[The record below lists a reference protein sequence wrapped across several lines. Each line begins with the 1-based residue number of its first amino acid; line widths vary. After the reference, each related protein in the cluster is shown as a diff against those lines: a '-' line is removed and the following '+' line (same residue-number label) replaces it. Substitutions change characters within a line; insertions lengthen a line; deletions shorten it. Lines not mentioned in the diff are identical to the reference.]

1 MIDMSRNMMYH
12 ITNLNTQ
19 SERISYQMATG
30 KAQDKGSEDS
40 VLHSKIINLED
51 KIRVTE
57 GLKLQIEKTR
67 ALNDTAD
74 VNIAET
80 KKSIESIKL
89 DVMKALNDGM
99 DRNDKLSLA
108 TNLIGIRE
116 GIIDKVNTNI
126 DGEYIFSGSV
136 TTNEA
141 IKKDDDFEL
150 NGKVEFGG
158 DGFLREVAV
167 APGSYRDRGVTA
179 YDVIFYNA
187 SSASAGESFTFSEG
201 ERIID
206 ENGNEWKLNATKD
219 TLQQY
224 DKNGNL
230 SSPIIEISASIP
242 SSNSIKVDLGIG
254 LNSDANGD
262 YKITIDGTDYTY
274 TADGTKD
281 ANDIFS
287 SLKASIEADGYSV
300 SGSLENDDQFTISH
314 SSNITVSVSNTDVN
328 YNTVASNEHEVT
340 ANSIAIPATFSVNI
354 PTEPAGRLFEAKHNY
369 LDDLNVMI
377 NALKGH
383 GTALDGT
390 KSMVIDNAQVDEVM
404 QEYLGRTTTQY
415 DATNIGHGELG
426 GRNSV
431 FETSYEKLETQL
443 TQYNIFYQETSGA
456 DLAKLAMESKSL
468 ELTYQS
474 LYSTISKMNQLSLI
488 NFLK

>member
-40 VLHSKIINLED
+40 VMHSKIINLED

-67 ALNDTAD
+67 ALNDTSD
-74 VNIAET
+74 INIAET
-80 KKSIESIKL
+80 KTSLESIKL
-89 DVMKALNDGM
+89 DIMKALNDGM
-99 DRNDKLSLA
+99 DRSDKLALA
-108 TNLIGIRE
+108 TNLKGIRE
-116 GIIDKVNTNI
+116 GIIDMVNTNI

-136 TTNEA
+136 TTNVTLS
-141 IKKDDDFEL
+141 KDNEFEL

-187 SSASAGESFTFSEG
+187 SSASAGETFTFSEG

-219 TLQQY
+219 YLQQY

-254 LNSDANGD
+254 TNADASGD
-262 YKITIDGTDYTY
+262 YNIVVDGTTYTY
-274 TADGTKD
+274 TAGGADD
-281 ANDIFS
+281 AATVFA
-287 SLKASIEADGYSV
+287 SLKASIEADGYTV
-300 SGSLENDDQFTISH
+300 SASLENDDQFTIHH
-314 SSNITVSVSNTDVN
+314 SSNITVSVSNTDPN
-328 YNTVASNEHEVT
+328 YNTVATNEQEVSGS
-340 ANSIAIPATFSVNI
+340 SIAIPGTFSVNI
-354 PTEPAGRLFEAKHNY
+354 PTEPAGRLLEAKHNY
-369 LDDLNVMI
+369 FDDLNVII
-377 NALKGH
+377 NALEGY

-390 KSMVIDNAQVDEVM
+390 KSIVIDNAQVDNIM
-404 QEYLGRTTTQY
+404 KEYLGRTTTQY
-415 DATNIGHGELG
+415 DYTNIGHGELG

-431 FETSYEKLETQL
+431 FEVSYEKLESQL
-443 TQYNIFYQETSGA
+443 TQYNIFYQETAGA

-474 LYSTISKMNQLSLI
+474 LYSTIAKMNQLSLI